1 MSVIPRTPIKNR
13 FQGKVAIVTGGL
25 AGIGQAI
32 AMELVREGASVAVTG
47 LPDDAVE
54 GEKTFRKAELPVL
67 ILTGDMSDESFCQ
80 KVVADTVA
88 KFGRLDYLVNNA
100 FSFVAKYADATRA
113 DWHRSLDV
121 GPVAYA
127 TMAAASLEPMKKA
140 GGGAIVNISSI
151 SAFIAQPKRWTYNA
165 SKGAVHQL
173 TKCIALD
180 FAPYKIRVNSVSP
193 GWIWTREND
202 KAAGHDRAAFE
213 PIWGE
218 FCMMQRVGQPVEV
231 AAATLFLLSDD
242 SSFIT
247 GTDLPVDGGYQAL
260 GPEGLGKNT
269 IIAGS
274 K

>member
-1 MSVIPRTPIKNR
+1 M
-13 FQGKVAIVTGGL
+13 
-25 AGIGQAI
+25 GIGQAI
-32 AMELVREGASVAVTG
+32 AMELAREGAAVAVTG
-47 LPDDAVE
+47 LPEDAAE
-54 GEKTFRKAELPVL
+54 GEKAFQKAGLPVL
-67 ILTGDMSDESFCQ
+67 SLTGDMSDETFCQ
-80 KVVADTVA
+80 QVIASTVA
-88 KFGRLDYLVNNA
+88 KLGRLDYLVNNA
-100 FSFVAKYADATRA
+100 FSFVAKYTNATRA

-127 TMAAASLEPMKKA
+127 TMAALALEPMKKA
-140 GGGAIVNISSI
+140 GGGAIINISSI

-180 FAPYKIRVNSVSP
+180 FAPHKIRVNSISP

-218 FCMMQRVGQPVEV
+218 FCMMQRLGHPVEV
-231 AAATLFLLSDD
+231 AAAALFLLSNDA
-242 SSFIT
+242 SFIT

-269 IIAGS
+269 VVAGS
-274 K
+274 R